1 MCLIPTRIW
10 SHMFLLGT
18 GKTTGLYLGSE
29 RVSSVMG
36 DHKGGDAHPA
46 VRVSFPL

>member
-1 MCLIPTRIW
+1 MSHSDSHLVTRVP
-10 SHMFLLGT
+10 LGT

-29 RVSSVMG
+29 RVSSIMG